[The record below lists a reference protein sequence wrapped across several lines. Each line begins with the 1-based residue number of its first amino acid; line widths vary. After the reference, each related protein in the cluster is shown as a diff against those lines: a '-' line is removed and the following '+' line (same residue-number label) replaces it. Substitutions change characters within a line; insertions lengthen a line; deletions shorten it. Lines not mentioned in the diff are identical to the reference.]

1 LHLDPDEELR
11 GLTVTWALALPMM
24 AFHRAANPNVR
35 MEQCLPTSLKAP
47 AGKFDAQLKA
57 FINVCRA

>member
-24 AFHRAANPNVR
+24 AFYRAANPNVR
-35 MEQCLPTSLKAP
+35 MEQSLLTSLKRL
-47 AGKFDAQLKA
+47 QEN
-57 FINVCRA
+57 FIKHQPNGVK